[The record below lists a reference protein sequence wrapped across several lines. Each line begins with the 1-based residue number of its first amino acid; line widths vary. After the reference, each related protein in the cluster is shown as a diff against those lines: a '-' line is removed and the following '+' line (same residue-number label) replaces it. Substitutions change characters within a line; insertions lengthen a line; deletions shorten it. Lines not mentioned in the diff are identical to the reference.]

1 MSDIF
6 QNALDGFVRI
16 VNPEDETLSR
26 DLPSCPTDYSCKLIN
41 HVLDGELLEVDSVS
55 NIMFEIMD
63 RSEQIEKLQ
72 KELLEYQSKTHFIEQ
87 CISLLADKNHEDIV
101 KIQKIQKIE
110 NSGNI

>member
-1 MSDIF
+1 MSDVF
-6 QNALDGFVRI
+6 QDALDGFVRI

-41 HVLDGELLEVDSVS
+41 YVLDSELLEVESVS

-63 RSEQIEKLQ
+63 RSEQIEKFQ

-87 CISLLADKNHEDIV
+87 CISLLVDKNHEDII
-101 KIQKIQKIE
+101 KIQKLE
-110 NSGNI
+110 NSGNS